1 MAENENVL
9 AIFFSGSKFYLI
21 FDKLKINRTEPTF
34 LFCLNGS
41 VNMDMNEL
49 LFQENV
55 GGFDLLIRALFGTIA
70 IIILAMDFV
79 EPGILQW
86 ILAIV
91 ALVGLFSSITRHCLP
106 YSLIGFSTARK

>member
-1 MAENENVL
+1 ML
-9 AIFFSGSKFYLI
+9 AFTNL
-21 FDKLKINRTEPTF
+21 KLTGLKQMFF
-34 LFCLNGS
+34 LFKGS
-41 VNMDMNEL
+41 ENMDMNEL

-70 IIILAMDFV
+70 IIILAMDLTG
-79 EPGILQW
+79 PGIVQW
-86 ILAIV
+86 ILALI